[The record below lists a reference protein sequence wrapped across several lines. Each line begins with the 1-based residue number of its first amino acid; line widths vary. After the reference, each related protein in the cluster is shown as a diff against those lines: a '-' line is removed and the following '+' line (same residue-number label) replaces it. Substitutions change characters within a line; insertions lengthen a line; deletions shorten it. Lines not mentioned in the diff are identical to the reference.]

1 MTLLVTG
8 WVAMDDIETPFE
20 SRKRVLGGSAA
31 SAALAGQLFTDTRL
45 VAAVGDDFPAEY
57 KEQLASTGIDLGG
70 LVTVPGE
77 TSKWGGKYHFDM
89 NTRDTVYT
97 VLGVNETWKPVLPT
111 GWEHS
116 QTAFLAA
123 DHPLVQQE
131 LLGRLKNALATMVDT
146 IRLYMDLAG
155 DELAKTFAAADFVC
169 LNDGEAREIAG
180 TASVAAAARK
190 LVAQGT
196 RGAVVKLGEYGAVF
210 VSAEDYFAAAGY
222 PLETLMDPTGAGD
235 AFAGAF
241 MGYLDSQG
249 NTNPATLREATV
261 YGCTVASFQ
270 VEGFGP
276 ERLLNLTRDEVDSRY
291 GEMRALT
298 IFGAGE

>member
-8 WVAMDDIETPFE
+8 WVALDDIETPFE

-31 SAALAGQLFTDTRL
+31 AAALAGQLFTDTRL
-45 VAAVGDDFPAEY
+45 VAAVGEDFPEEY
-57 KEQLASTGIDLGG
+57 TAQLAESGVDIGG

-77 TSKWGGKYHFDM
+77 TSKWGGKYHYDM
-89 NTRDTVYT
+89 NTRDTAYT
-97 VLGVNETWKPVLPT
+97 VLGVNETWQPVLPK

-123 DHPLVQQE
+123 DDPVIQRKVIGKLHNP
-131 LLGRLKNALATMVDT
+131 LATMVDT
-146 IRLYMDLAG
+146 IRLYMDRDG
-155 DELAKTFAAADFVC
+155 PELATTFAAATFVC

-180 TASVAAAARK
+180 TASVAAAART
-190 LVAQGT
+190 LVARGT
-196 RGAVVKLGEYGAVF
+196 QGAVVKLGEYGALF
-210 VSAEDYFAAAGY
+210 VSKRDYFAAAGY
-222 PLETLMDPTGAGD
+222 PLEIVRDPTGAGD

-241 MGYLDSQG
+241 MGFVDSQG
-249 NTNPATLREATV
+249 DINPTTLRQATV

-276 ERLLNLTRDEVDSRY
+276 ERLLSLTRDEVESRY
-291 GEMRALT
+291 REMRALT
-298 IFGAGE
+298 IFEAGE

>member
-1 MTLLVTG
+1 M
-8 WVAMDDIETPFE
+8 
-20 SRKRVLGGSAA
+20 
-31 SAALAGQLFTDTRL
+31 
-45 VAAVGDDFPAEY
+45 AAVGDDFPAGY
-57 KEQLASTGIDLGG
+57 REQLGTAGIDLEG

-97 VLGVNETWKPVLPT
+97 VLGVNETWKPKLPP

-123 DHPLVQQE
+123 DDPVIQRE
-131 LLGRLKNALATMVDT
+131 VLGRLKNALATMVDT
-146 IRLYMDLAG
+146 IRLYMDRAG

-190 LVAQGT
+190 LVALGT

-291 GEMRALT
+291 AEMRALT

>member
-45 VAAVGDDFPAEY
+45 VAAVGEDFPAEY
-57 KEQLASTGIDLGG
+57 RDLLASTGTDIEG

-77 TSKWGGKYHFDM
+77 TSKWGGRYHYDM

-97 VLGVNETWKPVLPT
+97 VLGVNETWKPRLPA
-111 GWEHS
+111 GWEGS
-116 QTAFLAA
+116 ETAFLAA
-123 DHPLVQQE
+123 DDPVTQREIIGSLT
-131 LLGRLKNALATMVDT
+131 RPLATMVDT
-146 IRLYMDLAG
+146 IRLYMDRFPG
-155 DELAKTFAAADFVC
+155 ELARTFATADFVC
-169 LNDGEAREIAG
+169 LNDGEAREIAE
-180 TASVAAAARK
+180 TASVANAARK
-190 LVAQGT
+190 LVAGGT
-196 RGAVVKLGEYGAVF
+196 SGAVVKLGEYGAVF
-210 VSAEDYFAAAGY
+210 VSESDYFAAAGY
-222 PLETLMDPTGAGD
+222 PLEQVQDPTGAGD

-249 NTNPATLREATV
+249 NRDPATLRQATV

-276 ERLLNLTRDEVDSRY
+276 ERLLSLTRDEVESRY
-291 GEMRALT
+291 REMRALT